1 MVPGLGEAGGGE
13 GNMVLKLVYLI
24 KFLKGV
30 LILICYKIGSFF
42 YNKLNIWVIMTFVMT
57 SLPFQAS

>member
-1 MVPGLGEAGGGE
+1 
-13 GNMVLKLVYLI
+13 MVLKFVYLV

-30 LILICYKIGSFF
+30 LILICYKIGSSF

-57 SLPFQAS
+57 SLPLSGSIVTVLATYWPQ